1 MMRSRI
7 HMLSFGL
14 AAVLAAGT
22 LPVLAQTPGN
32 VPRASAKPARKGYNP
47 ARRVPPY
54 FGKVGLSTD
63 QKETIYSIRGK
74 YQEKI
79 ASLQQ
84 QIDEMRAQELSE
96 CEEVLSDSQRQ
107 LLNQERPASKR
118 KDPTPA
124 KSGE

>member
-7 HMLSFGL
+7 RMLSFGL

-22 LPVLAQTPGN
+22 LPVLAQAPGN
-32 VPRASAKPARKGYNP
+32 VPRSSAKPARKAYNP
-47 ARRVPPY
+47 ARRVPAY

-63 QKETIYSIRGK
+63 QKETIYAIRGK

-84 QIDEMRAQELSE
+84 QIDQMRAQELTE
-96 CEEVLSDSQRQ
+96 CEEVLSEPQQ
-107 LLNQERPASKR
+107 HLLDQERPVSKR
-118 KDPTPA
+118 KNPKTA
-124 KSGE
+124 KSDD